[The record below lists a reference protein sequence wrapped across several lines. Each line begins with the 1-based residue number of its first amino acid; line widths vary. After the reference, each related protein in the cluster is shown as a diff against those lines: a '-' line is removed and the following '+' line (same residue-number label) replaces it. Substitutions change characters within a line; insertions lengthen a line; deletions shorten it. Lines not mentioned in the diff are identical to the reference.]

1 LLPILGKVIH
11 IAGTCFEK
19 LASRNMKEISAR
31 KAVGSWVQTERAAH
45 EAWSVLMGQAPQA
58 ARLMH
63 VLVARVGN
71 HNAVVISQKALAEL
85 MGVTDRTIRTA
96 VKVLQAANWLEV
108 RQIGDRGTVNAYVLN
123 DRIVWTGPRDG
134 IRHSLFSASVVVS
147 SAEQPDKDT
156 LDGQPPLRRLPTL
169 YPGERQ
175 LPTGP
180 GMPPPSQPSL
190 EGLEPD
196 LPHTKHDTSAQ

>member
-1 LLPILGKVIH
+1 
-11 IAGTCFEK
+11 
-19 LASRNMKEISAR
+19 MKDISAR
-31 KAVGSWVQTERAAH
+31 KTVGSWVQTERAAH

-63 VLVARVGN
+63 VLVARVGD
-71 HNAVVISQKALAEL
+71 HNAVVISQKALADL

-108 RQIGDRGTVNAYVLN
+108 RQIGDRGTINAYILN
-123 DRIVWTGPRDG
+123 DRVVWTGPRDG

-147 SAEQPDKDT
+147 SAEQPDKDV
-156 LDGQPPLRRLPTL
+156 LDDHPPLRRLPTL

-175 LPTGP
+175 LPAGP
-180 GMPPPSQPSL
+180 GIPPPSQPSL

-196 LPHTKHDTSAQ
+196 LPHTKRETSAQ